1 MIRITVAYPAQDN
14 ARFDHSYY
22 QQQHA
27 RLIHEQLDA
36 HGLLKLEV
44 DQCLA
49 DGAGQAPQFV
59 ACAHLFFADM
69 AQFQAAFA
77 AGGKALNQD
86 MANYTDIT
94 PVVTISQVV
103 ADSPAGRA

>member
-1 MIRITVAYPAQDN
+1 MIRITVSYPAQES

-27 RLIHEQLDA
+27 QLIHQQLDA
-36 HGLLKLEV
+36 HGLRKLEV

-49 DGAGQAPQFV
+49 DGAGKAPQFV
-59 ACAHLFFADM
+59 ASAHLFFDDL

-94 PVVTISQVV
+94 PVITISQVV
-103 ADSPAGRA
+103 A

>member
-1 MIRITVAYPAQDN
+1 MIRVTVSYPAQAN

-36 HGLLKLEV
+36 HGLLKLEI

-49 DGAGQAPQFV
+49 DGAGKAPQTLAAAV
-59 ACAHLFFADM
+59 TCCCA
-69 AQFQAAFA
+69 
-77 AGGKALNQD
+77 
-86 MANYTDIT
+86 
-94 PVVTISQVV
+94 P
-103 ADSPAGRA
+103 GRALEAREAASAWPWGGGTPPRAGVW

>member
-1 MIRITVAYPAQDN
+1 MIRVTVSYPAQEN

-22 QQQHA
+22 QKQHA
-27 RLIHEQLDA
+27 ELIHQQLDG

-49 DGAGQAPQFV
+49 DGAGKSPAYV
-59 ACAHLFFADM
+59 ASAHLFFTDL

-86 MANYTDIT
+86 MANYTDIV
-94 PVVTISQVV
+94 PVITISQVV
-103 ADSPAGRA
+103 A

>member
-1 MIRITVAYPAQDN
+1 MIRVTVSYPAQAN

-36 HGLLKLEV
+36 HGLLKLEI

-49 DGAGQAPQFV
+49 DGAGKAPQTL
-59 ACAHLFFADM
+59 AAAH
-69 AQFQAAFA
+69 
-77 AGGKALNQD
+77 
-86 MANYTDIT
+86 
-94 PVVTISQVV
+94 
-103 ADSPAGRA
+103 RR

>member
-77 AGGKALNQD
+77 AGGKVLNED
-86 MANYTDIT
+86 MANYSDIVPT
-94 PVVTISQVV
+94 VTISQVIV
-103 ADSPAGRA
+103 

>member
-1 MIRITVAYPAQDN
+1 MIRVTVSYPAQAN

-36 HGLLKLEV
+36 HGLLKLEI

-49 DGAGQAPQFV
+49 DGAGKAPQTL
-59 ACAHLFFADM
+59 AAAHLFFADL

-77 AGGKALNQD
+77 AGGKVLNED
-86 MANYTDIT
+86 MANYSDIVPT
-94 PVVTISQVV
+94 VTISQVIV
-103 ADSPAGRA
+103 

>member
-1 MIRITVAYPAQDN
+1 
-14 ARFDHSYY
+14 
-22 QQQHA
+22 
-27 RLIHEQLDA
+27 
-36 HGLLKLEV
+36 
-44 DQCLA
+44 
-49 DGAGQAPQFV
+49 V

-103 ADSPAGRA
+103 A